1 MRVEARRA
9 PPIWHGTTEVEVRF
23 RSVGDEGTDVELEH
37 RGFESLGAAAAET
50 RDQFGNGWPAVLA
63 SFQDHAA

>member
-37 RGFESLGAAAAET
+37 RGFESLGAAAARRAT
-50 RDQFGNGWPAVLA
+50 SSATAGRPFWPR
-63 SFQDHAA
+63 SKTMP